1 MMVDRRITTSLL
13 LAVGISGIAGWVS
26 AQESG
31 YCPAPASVRVATIG
45 GKTITAAEL
54 DAMARD
60 RLIRVR
66 NEEYTVR
73 RQVLDEYLTRLLL
86 EQEAA
91 GRGVTVQELTRVEI
105 DANVAPV
112 TDEQAR
118 AILESRGA
126 RNPGQTE
133 AQALAQI
140 EGSLRQTRRTEAR
153 RRFVDGLRTKSGV
166 QILLEA
172 PRASVSVANA
182 PSKGPATAP
191 VTIVEFSDF
200 QCPYCRSV
208 TETLRKLQARYADQ
222 VRIVYRDFPLPNHKE
237 APKAAE
243 AAACA
248 HEQGRFWEMH
258 DKLFDNQSGLQVPDL
273 KRRAA
278 EIGLNTVR
286 FDECLDSGKFSAT
299 WQQNRTEGQGYGVSA
314 TPTFFINGRM
324 ITGARPLEAFAEII
338 DEELARVTNVAA
350 R

>member
-1 MMVDRRITTSLL
+1 MVDRRITNSLL

-26 AQESG
+26 AQEPG
-31 YCPAPASVRVATIG
+31 YCPAPASGRVATIG
-45 GKTITAAEL
+45 GRTITTAEL

-105 DANVAPV
+105 DAKVAPV
-112 TDEQAR
+112 TEEQAR
-118 AILESRGA
+118 VVLESRGA

-140 EGSLRQTRRTEAR
+140 ESGLRQTRRTEAR

-172 PRASVSVANA
+172 PRASVNVANA

-222 VRIVYRDFPLPNHKE
+222 VRIVYRDFPLPNHTE

-258 DKLFDNQSGLQVPDL
+258 DTLFDNQSGLQVPDL

-299 WQQNRTEGQGYGVSA
+299 WQQNRAEGQGYGVSA